1 MGLQSALS
9 TALTGMTAAET
20 TIDVVGNNVANA
32 NTVGFKESSVSF
44 ATQFLQTQ
52 SIGSAP
58 TDTRGGTNPRQ
69 IGLGAKV
76 AEITPDFTQGTI
88 EISSNPLDM
97 AIQGDGF
104 FIVEGPQGEQLYT
117 RNGQFKT
124 NSNNEIVTLTGQRVL
139 GYSVDANF
147 DIQPTGLTPLQIP
160 LGAAAVAQATENVI
174 LKGGLVPD
182 EDELGTIPE
191 IIESGILSDG
201 SSERPLTDPVGNPLA
216 RPDDSTLAD
225 EGAAGGVFAPGGS
238 YSYRVT
244 YVDADGNEGPASVA
258 TPSFS
263 VGILGAASLELT
275 DIPLPTDPDFNR
287 LRIYRN
293 NSAVDGVYRLVTTVG
308 PPGPPLP
315 PGPGLINYSD
325 TMDEAT
331 IAAQPAFDD
340 TNLASSSYSYY
351 VTFYDTL
358 SGKESRPT
366 SRLGPFTADSVN
378 SPRIRL
384 DDIPAPLT
392 AEYNSVR
399 IYRNLNNSPNSFH
412 LIETLTPP
420 PTGGSYIDN
429 TPDAAISGNDTINLD
444 GPAISFGTLL
454 TDVVSRN
461 DTAYNFLFE
470 VGELTFSGDKA
481 GRQLGERS
489 LDITAT
495 TTVGEL
501 LAFMEEAMGIVK
513 TAPEDTFPSSI
524 GYGGSVTAD
533 SRLQITSN
541 LGEENALSI
550 DLSAFTMTPT
560 ATGVEESVRLPF
572 ASVQT
577 ADGAGATADMI
588 VYDSLGTPLSV
599 RITTVLEEISQTGG
613 AKFRWIATS
622 ADNDN
627 LIDVGTVVGTGV
639 ITTDGDGKF
648 VSATQDRVAIN
659 RGNSPA
665 NSPLEFQLDF
675 TQVTGLSEEE
685 NILSAGSQDGFPA
698 GTLTSFIISESGRIQ
713 GVFSNGS
720 SRDLGQIRMATF
732 ANNGG
737 LQQVGDN
744 MFATG
749 VNSGLPIESDPGAG
763 GTGAL
768 TTGAVELSNTDIGQ
782 NLIELILAST
792 QYRGG
797 ARVITAVQQL
807 LDELMALRR

>member
-69 IGLGAKV
+69 IGLGTKV

-88 EISSNPLDM
+88 EISSNPLDL

-104 FIVEGPQGEQLYT
+104 FIVQGPQGEQLYT

-124 NSNNEIVTLTGQRVL
+124 NSNNEIVTLTGHRVL
-139 GYSVDANF
+139 GYSVDTNF
-147 DIQPTGLTPLQIP
+147 EIQPTGLTPLQIP

-182 EDELGTIPE
+182 VDELGTQPE
-191 IIESGILSDG
+191 IIQSGILSDG
-201 SSERPLTDPVGNPLA
+201 SSEYPTTVPVGTPLT
-216 RPDDSTLAD
+216 RPDDSTLA
-225 EGAAGGVFAPGGS
+225 GPGGAGGTFAPGGS
-238 YSYRVT
+238 YSYRIT
-244 YVDADGNEGPASVA
+244 WVDIDGNEGPASVA
-258 TPSFS
+258 TPSFA
-263 VGILGAASLELT
+263 VGGLGAASLELT
-275 DIPLPTDPDFNR
+275 DIPVPSDPDFNR

-293 NSAVDGVYRLVTTVG
+293 NSAVDSVYRLVDELG
-308 PPGPPLP
+308 GLP
-315 PGPGLINYSD
+315 PGPTTINYSD
-325 TMDEAT
+325 TVDEAT
-331 IAAQPAFDD
+331 LATQPAFDD

-351 VTFYDTL
+351 ISFYDST
-358 SGKESRPT
+358 SGAESRPT
-366 SRLGPFTADSVN
+366 SKLGPFTADAVN

-384 DDIPAPLT
+384 ENIPSPSPGA
-392 AEYNSVR
+392 YNSIR
-399 IYRNLNNSPNSFH
+399 IYRNVNNSPNSFY
-412 LIETLTPP
+412 LVDTLTPP

-429 TPDAAISGNDTINLD
+429 TPDSAISVAGNPTVNLE
-444 GPAISFGTLL
+444 GPPISFGTLL
-454 TDVVSRN
+454 TNVVSRN
-461 DTAYNFLFE
+461 GANYNNLFQI
-470 VGELTFSGDKA
+470 GELSFAGDRA
-481 GRQLGERS
+481 GRQLGART
-489 LDITAT
+489 LNITAT

-513 TAPEDTFPSSI
+513 TAPEDTFPDSI
-524 GYGGSVTAD
+524 AYGGSVED
-533 SRLQITSN
+533 SRLRITSN
-541 LGEENALSI
+541 MGEENALSI
-550 DLSAFTMTPT
+550 DLSAFKMTPA
-560 ATGVEESVRLPF
+560 ATGVTQSVQLPF
-572 ASVQT
+572 TSVQT
-577 ADGAGATADMI
+577 ANGAGATADVV

-599 RITTVLEEISQTGG
+599 RITTVLEDVSQTGG
-613 AKFRWIATS
+613 ARFRWIATS

-627 LIDVGTVVGTGV
+627 LLDVGTVVGTGV

-648 VSATQDRVAIN
+648 VSATQDRVAIA

-665 NSPLEFQLDF
+665 NSPLEFELDF
-675 TQVTGLSEEE
+675 TQVTGLSEAK
-685 NILSAGSQDGFPA
+685 NTLSAGSQDGFPA
-698 GTLTSFIISESGRIQ
+698 GTLTSFIISDSGRIQ

-744 MFATG
+744 LFATG
-749 VNSGLPIESDPGAG
+749 VNSGLPVEADPGSG
-763 GTGAL
+763 GTGAI